1 MILFISMLKNRATLL
16 HFFTVFIRKKITIYQ
31 HKNSHVSNCQ
41 KWQKND
47 KNKKMQKN
55 AHKKLQLF
63 DIKVAKSL
71 KNSQNGKMVFFVFFL
86 IEGHSNKHD

>member
-1 MILFISMLKNRATLL
+1 
-16 HFFTVFIRKKITIYQ
+16 
-31 HKNSHVSNCQ
+31 
-41 KWQKND
+41 
-47 KNKKMQKN
+47 MQKN